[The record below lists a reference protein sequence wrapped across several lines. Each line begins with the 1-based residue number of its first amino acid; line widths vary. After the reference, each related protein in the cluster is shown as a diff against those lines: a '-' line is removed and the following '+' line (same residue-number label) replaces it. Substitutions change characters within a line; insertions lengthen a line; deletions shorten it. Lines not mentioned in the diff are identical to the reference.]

1 MGRIKPGSTPDP
13 VQNNTF
19 SLLQEM
25 KAPGK
30 RWFWLFLA
38 MVAGAL
44 IGYGIHFLLPPR
56 YASSAAITFSI
67 DFTRTGEMTDVET
80 DIAIVTAGDIL
91 SSGTAINNTIKSGMS
106 ANLPENSFSLE
117 TTAFLERYS
126 YRYELIVENEDPE
139 IAATWANLWAEEGL
153 ALLNQAKLHALNA
166 DSLYKQLLAAQDC
179 LQQPGYVEPVTA
191 GCQGLS
197 NAELEEKLAKFNQA
211 YLEEKDKSLGY
222 LPAMDYTLTRQA
234 EPATRPER
242 NLAGILVL
250 GGALLGAVLFSA
262 LILFTCRKQRG

>member
-1 MGRIKPGSTPDP
+1 MKTGSTPVP

-19 SLLQEM
+19 SLLQEL

-30 RWFWLFLA
+30 RWYWLFLA

-44 IGYGIHFLLPPR
+44 IGYGIHFLLPPK

-80 DIAIVTAGDIL
+80 DIAIVTVGDIL
-91 SSGTAINNTIKSGMS
+91 SSGPVINDTLKSGRA
-106 ANLPENSFSLE
+106 ANLPENSFTLE

-126 YRYELIVENEDPE
+126 YRYELVVENEDPKT
-139 IAATWANLWAEEGL
+139 AAKWANLWADEGL
-153 ALLNQAKLHALNA
+153 AVLNEAKLHALNA

-179 LQQPGYVEPVTA
+179 LQQPGLVEPVTA

-197 NAELEEKLAKFNQA
+197 NAELEEKLAGFNQA

-234 EPATRPER
+234 EPAAQPER
-242 NLAGILVL
+242 NLAGSMVL

-262 LILFTCRKQRG
+262 LTLFSCRKQRG